1 MKIYAGNLSYTTKD
15 DDLKKAFEEFGQVDS
30 AVVVTD
36 KIDGRSK
43 GFGFVE
49 MPNNDEA
56 LNAIKEMNGRELNGR
71 ELKVNESKPKPEGE
85 GNRGFHGG
93 SRGGFGGG
101 NRGGQTGNRG
111 GFNNSR
117 GGSRGDR

>member
-71 ELKVNESKPKPEGE
+71 ALKVNESKPKPEGE
-85 GNRGFHGG
+85 GSRGFHGG

>member
-15 DDLKKAFEEFGQVDS
+15 EDLKKAFEEFGQVES

-56 LNAIKEMNGRELNGR
+56 INAIKEMNGRELNGR
-71 ELKVNESKPKPEGE
+71 ALKVNESKPKPEGE

-93 SRGGFGGG
+93 SRGGFSGG
-101 NRGGQTGNRG
+101 RGGQTGNRG
-111 GFNNSR
+111 GFNSSR